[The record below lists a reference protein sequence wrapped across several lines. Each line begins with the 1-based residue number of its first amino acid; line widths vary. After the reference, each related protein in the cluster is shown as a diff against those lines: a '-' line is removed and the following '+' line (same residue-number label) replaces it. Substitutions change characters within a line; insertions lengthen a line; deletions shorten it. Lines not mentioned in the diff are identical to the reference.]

1 VQEIILH
8 QCHTINI
15 ATIKGV
21 IMVVKPTFDR
31 VFVKKDEPISMTT
44 GGIAIPDAA
53 QEKAT
58 KGSIIAVGP
67 GKHAEKTG
75 VFIPTTL
82 TVGTRV
88 LFHPYA
94 GSQVTIDQ
102 ETYYNMPEGD
112 IWAIIED

>member
-1 VQEIILH
+1 MLI
-8 QCHTINI
+8 
-15 ATIKGV
+15 
-21 IMVVKPTFDR
+21 KPTFDR
-31 VFVKKDEPISMTT
+31 IFVKKDDPISMSN
-44 GGIAIPDAA
+44 GGIALAPAA

-58 KGSIIAVGP
+58 KGTVIAVGP
-67 GKHAEKTG
+67 GKYAEKTG

-94 GSQVTIDQ
+94 GSEMNAGGDV
-102 ETYYNMPEGD
+102 YYNMPEGD